1 LADYQD
7 MIRTEID
14 YQRRRLYKRLKKADG
29 RLIVEYWAGAKRFLN
44 SVPGIKW
51 EKQGTRILIKGE
63 NLKMKNFKQILE
75 DEIGPED
82 IGARDLLKYKK
93 AIQKADPE
101 LYKQLHKDLMSGEA
115 GAKRVIAFLK
125 KNAKVYK

>member
-1 LADYQD
+1 

-63 NLKMKNFKQILE
+63 NLKMKSFKQILNE
-75 DEIGPED
+75 
-82 IGARDLLKYKK
+82 AKLKDVKHWSKMSDKEKKK
-93 AIQKADPE
+93 AFDVAIKS
-101 LYKQLHKDLMSGEA
+101 KQVKDTFEGFSKQMS
-115 GAKRVIAFLK
+115 
-125 KNAKVYK
+125 NASFNVKTGKPVEI